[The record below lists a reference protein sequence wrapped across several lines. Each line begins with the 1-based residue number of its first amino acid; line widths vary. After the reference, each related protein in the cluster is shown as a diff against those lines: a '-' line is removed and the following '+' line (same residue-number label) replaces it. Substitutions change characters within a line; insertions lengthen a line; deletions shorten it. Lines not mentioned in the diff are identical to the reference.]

1 MRRLLVLASVMI
13 FFDVAF
19 FAAIAPLLPKYV
31 DDLGLTKGEAGILSA
46 SYAAGTLFAS
56 LPAGFVASRL
66 GPRRTVIIGLL
77 TLGCSSLAFGFAD
90 QIFLLDG
97 ARFIQGIA
105 GALIWSGALTWLITS
120 APEER
125 RGSIIGTAL
134 GTAVAGAL
142 LGPLLGAIASEVGT
156 GPVFSSVLLITALLS
171 YLASRLPETGTP
183 ERQTLG
189 EVGRILSSRP
199 LLEAAAFVAV
209 PSVMFGTIEVLV
221 PLRIDELGGGHGL
234 IAAGFIAGAGLEAV
248 LAPLAGKL
256 SDRVG
261 RRLPYVIGLSICA
274 VAMVSV
280 ALVATLGL
288 ILGSLVLTS
297 LGAGL
302 CLAPALALISDVAG
316 KSDLHQGF
324 GAGVSNMAWASG
336 QVIGGVGGGVVASIT
351 GNTAPSLAIAALL
364 ALTVAYAFRTMGP
377 DGKSRPAGADGARRT
392 ARCSGIRLRLCRDRS
407 G

>member
-1 MRRLLVLASVMI
+1 MRRLLLLASAMI

-19 FAAIAPLLPKYV
+19 FAAIAPLLPQYV
-31 DDLGLTKGEAGILSA
+31 DELGLSKGEAGILSA
-46 SYAAGTLFAS
+46 AYAAGTLFGS
-56 LPAGFVASRL
+56 LPAGLVASRM

-77 TLGCSSLAFGFAD
+77 ILGCASLGFGFAE
-90 QIFLLDG
+90 QIVLLDG

-142 LGPLLGAIASEVGT
+142 LGPMLGAIAGEVGT
-156 GPVFSSVLLITALLS
+156 EPVFSSVLLITLLLS
-171 YLASRLPETGTP
+171 YLASRLPETGVP
-183 ERQTLG
+183 ERQALG
-189 EVGRILSSRP
+189 EVVEILLSRP

-209 PSVMFGTIEVLV
+209 PSMMFGAIEVLV
-221 PLRIDELGGGHGL
+221 PLRIDDLGGGHGV
-234 IAAGFIAGAGLEAV
+234 IAAGFIVGAGLEAI
-248 LAPLAGKL
+248 LAPVAGKL

-274 VAMVSV
+274 VAMVAV

-288 ILGSLVLTS
+288 VLGGLVLTS

-302 CLAPALALISDVAG
+302 CFAPALALISDVAAKNG
-316 KSDLHQGF
+316 LHQGF

-336 QVIGGVGGGVVASIT
+336 QVIGGIGGGVVASIT
-351 GNTAPSLAIAALL
+351 GNAVPSLAIAVLL
-364 ALTVAYAFRTMGP
+364 VVTVAYAFWALQPNGEPRP
-377 DGKSRPAGADGARRT
+377 AKSRRRFP
-392 ARCSGIRLRLCRDRS
+392 CSRICAQR
-407 G
+407 